1 MLRVRGLGF
10 AAFDTAGAVLVLEA
24 TFAGFADL
32 ETSFVCFSV
41 MSFNLAVKKKKVFGG
56 TVLPKTSLFAQTPL
70 FL

>member
-1 MLRVRGLGF
+1 MLRVRALGL
-10 AAFDTAGAVLVLEA
+10 AV
-24 TFAGFADL
+24 TFVGSIDL
-32 ETSFVCFSV
+32 ETAFFSFCV